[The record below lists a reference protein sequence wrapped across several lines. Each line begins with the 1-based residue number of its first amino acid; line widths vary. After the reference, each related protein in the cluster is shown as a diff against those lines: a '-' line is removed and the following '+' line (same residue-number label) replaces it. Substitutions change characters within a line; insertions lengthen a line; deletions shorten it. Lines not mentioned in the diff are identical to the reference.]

1 MRPADRTPRV
11 YTSGYVIGHANGIR
25 VLVSPDPATNL
36 VEVDLRIRAGAR
48 DDGPARAGL
57 AHLVEHAIYG
67 LAPGGGPT
75 IGQSMDVLTLGY
87 NAATDHDVT
96 HLRAT
101 TTPASLPRL
110 FELYAEILRGDCS
123 SLAPAVFERERE
135 VVRNELRQRQDR
147 DDAAPLDAALFPPT
161 HPYHRGVIGT
171 LSSLDAITLA
181 DVCEFYAGRYT
192 PENAVMVVVGAVE
205 LNQVQALSNRMLRG
219 LPPRVTAPRAKVTPW
234 TGGAARH
241 RVSIAGAS
249 NAVALAFPFPPRFH
263 GDEPAAQQ
271 LRVTLTIRLAGLA
284 ETAPE
289 ILDTRVGIVGGRD
302 APVLLAL
309 VELTDPKFA
318 DKAEQMLWQ
327 AVEETREFAK
337 SPFLNQLISQIMRHQ
352 VIRAV
357 EPLATRGSLYADYFD
372 APEGYGF
379 VAGEVA
385 AIDGLGPD
393 LVRST
398 FLRVFSKASAATLT
412 IVPGP
417 LRTGALMPSFAAL
430 PDGHAGADDRLAAVE
445 VPAAASPAIERYVLD
460 NGLTVILA
468 PIAAMP
474 VVDIRLVIGAGHRDA
489 PPEKPHLALLT
500 AYLRSLDAEIAGVD
514 HAYMILSGADV
525 EVDVDDRATTFSTS
539 GLGVYVDFLLEGLSA
554 NVLRVTHASQGVRRF
569 KKALTRSRDHQKQR
583 AQQDQKTAE
592 RFVQALFG
600 ADPRCNPA
608 QQVDKLLATRY
619 HGVELAGFK
628 RRHYR
633 AANATLIVT
642 GNFNREIAVQHIAAN
657 FGPTA
662 VTRIASAWNRPR
674 RPARSFAAT
683 GVAGGPRP
691 RYVASVDDA
700 RTQMELALGFLLP
713 AEVKDDL
720 ATASL
725 LRELVD
731 AEVASIRAR
740 LGASYG
746 FRTAL
751 VQACDNSVLLV
762 VGDVDAAR
770 AEEVQAALR
779 RGLERLRA
787 GEGLEDRLKR
797 ARSAVLRQ
805 LHAELGDSRAIAD
818 RLQDLAARRLP
829 DDTFAVLAARVR
841 QLGAAELGPKLAGAL
856 AGPVTMCRG
865 PGDAVR
871 RVCGPATPL
880 LP

>member
-1 MRPADRTPRV
+1 MRLADRTPRFN
-11 YTSGYVIGHANGIR
+11 TSGYLIGHANGIR

-48 DDGPARAGL
+48 DDGPPRAGL
-57 AHLVEHAIYG
+57 AHLVEHSVYE
-67 LAPGGGPT
+67 LAPRGGPT
-75 IGQSMDVLTLGY
+75 IGQSMDVLTLEY
-87 NAATDHDVT
+87 NAATNHDVT

-101 TTPASLPRL
+101 IAPAALPRL
-110 FELYAEILRGDCS
+110 FELYAEILRGDCT
-123 SLAPAVFERERE
+123 SLTPAAFERERE

-147 DDAAPLDAALFPPT
+147 DDAAPLDGALFPPA
-161 HPYHRGVIGT
+161 HPYHHGVIGT

-181 DVCEFYAGRYT
+181 DVCEFYAERYT
-192 PENAVMVVVGAVE
+192 PGNAVMVVAGAVQLE
-205 LNQVQALSNRMLRG
+205 QVQGLSDRMLRS
-219 LPPRVTAPRAKVTPW
+219 LPSRVTAPRTKVTPW
-234 TGGAARH
+234 FGAAARH

-263 GDEPAAQQ
+263 GDELAARQ
-271 LRVTLTIRLAGLA
+271 LMVALTIKLAALA
-284 ETAPE
+284 EKVPQVV
-289 ILDTRVGIVGGRD
+289 DTRVGLVGGRE

-309 VELTDPKFA
+309 VEISDPKIA
-318 DKAEQMLWQ
+318 EKAEQTLWQ
-327 AVEETREFAK
+327 AVDETRGFAGN
-337 SPFLNQLISQIMRHQ
+337 PFFHQLVSQVMRHQ

-357 EPLATRGSLYADYFD
+357 EPLAMRGTLYADYFD

-379 VAGEVA
+379 VAGEVD
-385 AIDGLGPD
+385 AIDGVSPD
-393 LVRST
+393 LMGST

-417 LRTGALMPSFAAL
+417 RRTGAHMPSFAAL
-430 PDGHAGADDRLAAVE
+430 PDSHTGADDRLAAIE
-445 VPAAASPAIERYVLD
+445 VPAPVSPAIERYVLD

-474 VVDIRLVIGAGHRDA
+474 VVDIRLVIGAGHRDV

-500 AYLRSLDAEIAGVD
+500 AHLRSLDTNSTGVD
-514 HAYMILSGADV
+514 LAYMALSGANV
-525 EVDVDDRATTFSTS
+525 EVDVDDRATTFSTA

-554 NVLRVTHASQGVRRF
+554 NVIRVSYTSGDVWRF
-569 KKALTRSRDHQKQR
+569 KRALTRYRDRHKQR
-583 AQQDQKTAE
+583 VQQDQETAG

-600 ADPRCNPA
+600 GDPRCNPG
-608 QQVDKLLATRY
+608 QRFDELVATRY
-619 HGVELAGFK
+619 HGAELAGFK

-642 GNFNREIAVQHIAAN
+642 GNFVREIAVQHIAAN
-657 FGPTA
+657 FGPAA
-662 VTRIASAWNRPR
+662 VTPMYASWNRPHE
-674 RPARSFAAT
+674 PAPSFAAT
-683 GVAGGPRP
+683 GITGGPRP
-691 RYVASVDDA
+691 RHVASVDDD
-700 RTQMELALGFLLP
+700 RTQLELALGFLLP
-713 AEVKDDL
+713 AELQGDL
-720 ATASL
+720 AASSL

-731 AEVASIRAR
+731 AEVASIRVR

-751 VQACDNSVLLV
+751 VNACGNSVLLV
-762 VGDVDAAR
+762 VGDVDPAR

-779 RGLERLRA
+779 RGLERLRV

-797 ARSAVLRQ
+797 ARSAALRR

-841 QLGAAELGPKLAGAL
+841 QLGAAELGPKLAAAL

-871 RVCGPATPL
+871 RICGPATPV
-880 LP
+880 P

>member
-1 MRPADRTPRV
+1 MRIADRTPRFT
-11 YTSGYVIGHANGIR
+11 TSGYLIGHANGIR

-36 VEVDLRIRAGAR
+36 VEVDLRIRAGSR

-57 AHLVEHAIYG
+57 AHLVEHAVYE
-67 LAPGGGPT
+67 LAPAGGPT
-75 IGQSMDVLTLGY
+75 IGQSMDVLALEY

-101 TTPASLPRL
+101 ATPAALPRL
-110 FELYAEILRGDCS
+110 FELYAEILCGDCT
-123 SLAPAVFERERE
+123 SLTPVAFERERE

-147 DDAAPLDAALFPPT
+147 DDAAPLDAVLFPPA

-171 LSSLDAITLA
+171 LPSLEAITRA

-192 PENAVMVVVGAVE
+192 PGNAVMVVAGAVQLE
-205 LNQVQALSNRMLRG
+205 QVQALSDRVLRS
-219 LPPRVTAPRAKVTPW
+219 LPTRATSPRTKVTPW
-234 TGGAARH
+234 FGGAARH

-263 GDEPAAQQ
+263 GDELAARQ
-271 LRVTLTIRLAGLA
+271 LSVALTIKLAALA
-284 ETAPE
+284 EKVPQ
-289 ILDTRVGIVGGRD
+289 IVNTRVGVIGGRE

-309 VELTDPKFA
+309 VELSDPKITE
-318 DKAEQMLWQ
+318 KAEQTLWQ
-327 AVEETREFAK
+327 AVDETRELGEN
-337 SPFLNQLISQIMRHQ
+337 PFFHQLVSQIMRHQ

-357 EPLATRGSLYADYFD
+357 EPLATRGTLYADYFD

-379 VAGEVA
+379 FAGEVA
-385 AIDGLGPD
+385 AIDGLSPL
-393 LVRST
+393 LVGST
-398 FLRVFSKASAATLT
+398 YSRVFSKASVAVVT

-417 LRTGALMPSFAAL
+417 RRTGAHMPSFTAL
-430 PDGHAGADDRLAAVE
+430 PDGHTGADDRLAAVE
-445 VPAAASPAIERYVLD
+445 VPAPVSPAIERYVLA

-474 VVDIRLVIGAGHRDA
+474 VVDIRLVIGAGHRDV

-500 AYLRSLDAEIAGVD
+500 AHLRSLDADTAGID
-514 HAYMILSGADV
+514 HAYMILSGANV
-525 EVDVDDRATTFSTS
+525 EVDVGDRATTFSTA

-554 NVLRVTHASQGVRRF
+554 NVIRVSHASGDVWRF
-569 KKALTRSRDHQKQR
+569 KRALSRSRDRQKQR
-583 AQQDQKTAE
+583 AQQDEQTAG
-592 RFVQALFG
+592 RFVEALFG

-608 QQVDKLLATRY
+608 HRIDELVATRY
-619 HGVELAGFK
+619 HGAQLAGFK

-642 GNFNREIAVQHIAAN
+642 GNFVREVAVQHIAAN
-657 FGPTA
+657 FGPAAITPLY
-662 VTRIASAWNRPR
+662 SSWNRPHE
-674 RPARSFAAT
+674 PAPSLAAT
-683 GVAGGPRP
+683 GIPGGPRA
-691 RYVASVDDA
+691 RHVASIDEA

-713 AEVKDDL
+713 AEVQGDL
-720 ATASL
+720 AASSL
-725 LRELVD
+725 IRELVD
-731 AEVASIRAR
+731 AEVTSIRAR

-751 VQACDNSVLLV
+751 VEACGNSVLLV
-762 VGDVDAAR
+762 VGDVDPAR

-779 RGLERLRA
+779 RGLERLRV
-787 GEGLEDRLKR
+787 GEGIEDRLKR
-797 ARSAVLRQ
+797 ARSAALRR

-818 RLQDLAARRLP
+818 RLQDLAARGLP
-829 DDTFAVLAARVR
+829 DDTFAILASRVR
-841 QLGAAELGPKLAGAL
+841 QLGAAELGPKLAAAL

-871 RVCGPATPL
+871 RICGPSTPG
-880 LP
+880 P